1 MAAMRKILS
10 LSTRHSFCPNILPR
24 DIIYRSIST
33 SYLNHTFQTDNGKFS
48 TLKNLRKNLRFSK
61 KISEPN
67 AINNTSALVPI
78 ESTQSQEQI
87 HMQKKVWEEASQSEE
102 EAHWEKFIPITRQV
116 LVRTLAQEDTLLSP
130 DERHNMENFA
140 AALDAYT
147 SQRFYVQ
154 LEDMKVQ
161 CSHSY
166 FITSYL
172 TR

>member
-1 MAAMRKILS
+1 MAAIRKILS
-10 LSTRHSFCPNILPR
+10 LSTRHSFYPTILPR
-24 DIIYRSIST
+24 DILNCSIST
-33 SYLNHTFQTDNGKFS
+33 SYLAHTYQTDTDKIS
-48 TLKNLRKNLRFSK
+48 TLKNLRKTLRFSK
-61 KISEPN
+61 KTSEPN
-67 AINNTSALVPI
+67 AINSTSALVPI
-78 ESTQSQEQI
+78 ESTQTQEQV

-140 AALDAYT
+140 AALDAYI

-161 CSHSY
+161 CPY
-166 FITSYL
+166 T
-172 TR
+172 